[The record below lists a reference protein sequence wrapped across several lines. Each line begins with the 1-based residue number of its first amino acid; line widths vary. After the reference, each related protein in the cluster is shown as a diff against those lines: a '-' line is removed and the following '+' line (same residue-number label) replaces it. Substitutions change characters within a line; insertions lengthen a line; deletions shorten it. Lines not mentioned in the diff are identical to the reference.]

1 MPCSVQSD
9 SCGACPNRAYTEWR
23 DLTPENLAKLEA
35 GMRPNDYAPGEVLYH
50 QGDEVNGVF
59 CIKSGLIGERH
70 VEADGHSMLVRLH
83 QPGSTVGYQE
93 FLTKGTY
100 RNTAEVMQQSHACF
114 IDRATITELLIRDP
128 SVGQRFL
135 QRSLKDTEDMEK
147 NYVASKTM
155 DLRRRLLHLILVLYE
170 RFGREELD
178 GSGFLKVPIAKKD
191 LAELAGTVPETLSR
205 TIKKLRTENLVVFS
219 GNDVVIP
226 DLEAVLD
233 EIYD

>member
-1 MPCSVQSD
+1 MPCSVQND
-9 SCGACPNRAYTEWR
+9 ACGTCPNRQHTEWR
-23 DLTPENLAKLEA
+23 DLTPDNLAKLEA
-35 GMRPNDYAPGEVLYH
+35 GMRPNDYEPGEVLYH
-50 QGDEVNGVF
+50 QGDEVDGVF

-100 RNTAEVMQQSHACF
+100 RNTAEVLQQSHACF
-114 IDRATITELLIRDP
+114 IDRATIVDLLSNDP
-128 SVGQRFL
+128 TVGQRFL
-135 QRSLKDTEDMEK
+135 QRSLKDTGDMEAA
-147 NYVASKTM
+147 YVSSKTM
-155 DLRRRLLHLILVLYE
+155 DLRRRLLHLLLVLYQ

-178 GSGFLKVPIAKKD
+178 GTGFLKIPIAKKD

-205 TIKKLRTENLVVFS
+205 TIKKLRTENLVLFS
-219 GNDVVIP
+219 GNDVVFP
-226 DLEAVLD
+226 NLDAVLD